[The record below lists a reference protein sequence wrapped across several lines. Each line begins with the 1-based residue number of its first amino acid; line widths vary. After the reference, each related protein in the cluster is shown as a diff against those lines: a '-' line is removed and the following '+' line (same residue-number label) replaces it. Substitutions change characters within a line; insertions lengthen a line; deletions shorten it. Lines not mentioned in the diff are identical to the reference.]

1 VVDKPPPAAKPTG
14 GGDSGVCHYRMITD
28 VCAMIIP
35 DYTGLSLTWPD
46 YAGSGGHG
54 LDSVVQPVMAEEH
67 LVSHEESR

>member
-1 VVDKPPPAAKPTG
+1 
-14 GGDSGVCHYRMITD
+14 MITD

-46 YAGSGGHG
+46 YAGSGVHG
-54 LDSVVQPVMAEEH
+54 LDSVIQPVMAEEH